1 MDGKVFVL
9 LVALAA
15 TCQGH
20 PSKKRQQVQ
29 TLAVMQVCAYPN
41 IACSNGYGCLP
52 NSARC
57 NGVAEC
63 GDRSDEANCAQ
74 FWAAQAY
81 AQQKGQQPQRVVA
94 QPVKVVQQAQPVK
107 QLVAVQQAQAP
118 QVFMT
123 YSNGKAV
130 QEAPKPQMV
139 VLQPQM
145 VLQKPQR
152 FVMVQK
158 PQQIVISCF
167 CHGHSNKCAAQGVC
181 ADCQHNTAGT
191 NCEQC
196 KPGYTG
202 MATRGTPFDCQ
213 PIRYVQMMQVVQ
225 KQPVQQVMQVVQKQ
239 PVQQVMQVV
248 QKQPVQ
254 QVVMQPVQYVEST
267 LSYPIPIV
275 MEQKFDAALPYERRT
290 NAVKNYVPPT
300 AGSALANTSDFF
312 RPEPRMSHVVYRDLS
327 LPCAQRILGMCNSL
341 SSQPQ
346 WCSPWLSDCS
356 LCGFSRSQCQLRC
369 VTGRKANSTAVG

>member
-1 MDGKVFVL
+1 MDGKVFIF

-118 QVFMT
+118 Q
-123 YSNGKAV
+123 
-130 QEAPKPQMV
+130 
-139 VLQPQM
+139 PQM

-152 FVMVQK
+152 FVVVQK
-158 PQQIVISCF
+158 PQQIVITCF

-213 PIRYVQMMQVVQ
+213 PIRYVQLMQVVQ
-225 KQPVQQVMQVVQKQ
+225 KPVQQVMQVVQKQ

-254 QVVMQPVQYVEST
+254 QVVMQPVQVKQ
-267 LSYPIPIV
+267 P
-275 MEQKFDAALPYERRT
+275 AAVVQPVAVRLQPV
-290 NAVKNYVPPT
+290 AVKQPVRVQQIAVP
-300 AGSALANTSDFF
+300 
-312 RPEPRMSHVVYRDLS
+312 V
-327 LPCAQRILGMCNSL
+327 
-341 SSQPQ
+341 
-346 WCSPWLSDCS
+346 
-356 LCGFSRSQCQLRC
+356 
-369 VTGRKANSTAVG
+369 AVRHGKKG